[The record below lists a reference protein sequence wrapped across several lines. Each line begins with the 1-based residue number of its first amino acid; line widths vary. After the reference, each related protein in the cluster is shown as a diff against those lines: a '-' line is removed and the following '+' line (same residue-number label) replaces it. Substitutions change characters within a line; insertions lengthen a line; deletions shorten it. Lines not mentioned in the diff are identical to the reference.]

1 VQDKVEEWAKTKW
14 IGIDKIASLNREED
28 GPMEIFKDQV
38 VPADIIQ
45 GKLNDSY
52 FLSVLSAI
60 AENPERIKAMF
71 LS

>member
-1 VQDKVEEWAKTKW
+1 VQDKVEEWAKVKW
-14 IGIDKIASLNREED
+14 ISLREIACLNREED
-28 GPMEIFKDQV
+28 GPMQIFKDQR

>member
-1 VQDKVEEWAKTKW
+1 
-14 IGIDKIASLNREED
+14 
-28 GPMEIFKDQV
+28 MEIFKDQE

-45 GKLNDSY
+45 GKLNNSY

-71 LS
+71 LT